1 MSHTIAVY
9 NFKGGVGKTSTT
21 LNLALSWARSFR
33 VLVIDCDP
41 QANLTAALSNQNHHT
56 SNLFTISKKLL
67 HDGQPKIEPVEVSYY
82 LHLIPGDYQMA
93 ALESN
98 SQFISF
104 GHIIFYKLLTSLKSN
119 YDFILLDCPT
129 HFGVTVKSFLANADS
144 ILIPAVPDSFSTSGF
159 RKLLSHLNEVEK
171 ERPLNV
177 LGIYFNLFRQNTL
190 HHQKVK
196 RLAEKNLGKLII
208 DQTVR
213 ESIRVSEAHAAS
225 ESIYDQLELSP
236 VANDF
241 MLLSEEVIERLNS
254 MSLDRIAEEHPIE
267 DEHTNGTTVPDNAR
281 GLPQF

>member
-21 LNLALSWARSFR
+21 LNLALSWARAFR

-41 QANLTAALSNQNHHT
+41 QANLTAALSNQSNHS

-67 HDGQPKIEPVEVSYY
+67 HDGQPKIEPVEISYY

-98 SQFISF
+98 TQFISF
-104 GHIIFYKLLTSLKSN
+104 GHIIFYKLLTSLKSQ

-144 ILIPAVPDSFSTSGF
+144 ILIPAIPDSFSTSGF
-159 RKLLSHLNEVEK
+159 RKLLSHLSEVQK
-171 ERPLNV
+171 ERALNV
-177 LGIYFNLFRQNTL
+177 LGIYFNLFRRNTL

-196 RLAEKNLGKLII
+196 RLAEKDLGRLII

-213 ESIRVSEAHAAS
+213 ESIRVTEAHAAT
-225 ESIYDQLELSP
+225 ESIYDQQELSP

-241 MLLSEEVIERLNS
+241 MALSEEVIERLNS
-254 MSLDRIAEEHPIE
+254 MSLERLVKEHPIE
-267 DEHTNGTTVPDNAR
+267 KERTDSRSILD
-281 GLPQF
+281 

>member
-21 LNLALSWARSFR
+21 LNLALSWAKSFR

-41 QANLTAALSNQNHHT
+41 QANLTAALSDQSHHT
-56 SNLFTISKKLL
+56 SNLFTIAKKLL
-67 HDGQPKIEPVEVSYY
+67 HDGQPKIEPVKISYY

-93 ALESN
+93 ALEAN

-104 GHIIFYKLLTSLKSN
+104 GHIIFYKLLASIKDQ

-144 ILIPAVPDSFSTSGF
+144 ILIPAIPDSFSTTGF
-159 RKLLSHLNEVEK
+159 KKLLSHLSEVEK

-196 RLAEKNLGKLII
+196 WLAEKELGNLII
-208 DQTVR
+208 NQTVR
-213 ESIRVSEAHAAS
+213 ESIRVSEAHAAT
-225 ESIYDQLELSP
+225 ESIYDKEELSP
-236 VANDF
+236 VAKDF
-241 MLLSEEVIERLNS
+241 LSLSEEVIERLNS
-254 MSLDRIAEEHPIE
+254 MSLDSITKKHSIQNEPAKGMSVLENERA
-267 DEHTNGTTVPDNAR
+267 
-281 GLPQF
+281 